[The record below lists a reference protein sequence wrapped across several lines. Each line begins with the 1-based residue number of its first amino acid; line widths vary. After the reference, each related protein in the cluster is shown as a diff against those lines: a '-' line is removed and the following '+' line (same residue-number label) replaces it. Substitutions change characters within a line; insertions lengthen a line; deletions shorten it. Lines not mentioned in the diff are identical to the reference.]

1 MPVIQS
7 PAGPMAVRSPSFAI
21 AGFTVFSLRELS
33 RTQFTLNKVILEIK
47 AFIAFNNLLMANITY
62 FYQAVTLLNYLK
74 QFFNLLN
81 LFIQGALQQS
91 TGRAHLPGDD

>member
-33 RTQFTLNKVILEIK
+33 RTQFTLNKVIFKINPPIK
-47 AFIAFNNLLMANITY
+47 EFKTI
-62 FYQAVTLLNYLK
+62 
-74 QFFNLLN
+74 
-81 LFIQGALQQS
+81 
-91 TGRAHLPGDD
+91 